1 MGSKYP
7 QLCKGKTHF
16 HTFQYIS
23 SVFPG
28 FPVTSTSTEGQ
39 DQRTDSHCQLSSD
52 FKLLRALEKA
62 TIPRTEVAAGV
73 AATTGKVEA
82 AT

>member
-1 MGSKYP
+1 M
-7 QLCKGKTHF
+7 
-16 HTFQYIS
+16 
-23 SVFPG
+23 
-28 FPVTSTSTEGQ
+28 TSTSTEGQ

-52 FKLLRALEKA
+52 FKLLRALAKA
-62 TIPRTEVAAGV
+62 TIPRKEVAAGV